1 MYHADRTVDGMHLDT
16 FYTWARFMAYPYLA
30 AMSPA
35 MGTYFAGLQARLQ
48 AQPAVSN
55 LEQLSQP

>member
-1 MYHADRTVDGMHLDT
+1 MYHADRTVDGMHLNT
-16 FYTWARFMAYPYLA
+16 FYTRARFITYPYLA

-35 MGTYFAGLQARLQ
+35 MGICFAELQARLQ
-48 AQPAVSN
+48 AQPEVTN

>member
-1 MYHADRTVDGMHLDT
+1 MYQADRTVDGMHLDT

-35 MGTYFAGLQARLQ
+35 MGICFAELQARLQ
-48 AQPAVSN
+48 AQPEVTN